1 MSYIKKQIPSSI
13 LIFGAGNHIGKP
25 MAKFIEKNAPQ
36 IKLRLVS
43 SREEGIEPLRQEF
56 PNAEIVQANYLDLP
70 SMEAAVDGMEGIYM
84 SVPNHLPFL
93 PVTNNFV
100 AAVKKSGTAI
110 HIVRQVAMVPGYN
123 YRLMP
128 EAMKKMMG
136 DEYPDLV
143 TKRIYEE
150 NDLPTTFLNF
160 GASFMDNFTTRAGRA
175 IKEDKQLIWPP
186 RKVPYID
193 ANEIAEV
200 AAQLLLSDNQGHIG
214 QLHTLNNGQDN
225 LRGHEV
231 ADIMSD
237 VLGTN
242 IDYVGNKEAFVKEYT
257 RIFGPAAPMIWG
269 FFEFEAT
276 YEEGWVLSDFVE
288 RMIGRKPKSLRT
300 WLAENRDALMS

>member
-1 MSYIKKQIPSSI
+1 MSYIKKPIPKNI

-25 MAKFIEKNAPQ
+25 MAKFLEKEAPH

-43 SREEGIEPLRQEF
+43 SREEALEPLSQEF
-56 PNAEIVQANYLDLP
+56 PNAEVVHASYLDQP

-84 SVPNHLPFL
+84 SVPNQLPFL

-100 AAVKKSGTAI
+100 SAVKKSGTAI
-110 HIVRQVAMVPGYN
+110 HILRQVAIVPGYN

-128 EAMKKMMG
+128 EPMRQMMG
-136 DEYPDLV
+136 GEFPDLV
-143 TKRIYEE
+143 TKRIFEE

-160 GASFMDNFTTRAGRA
+160 GASFMDNFTTRADRA
-175 IKEDKQLIWPP
+175 IREERKLIWPP

-193 ANEIAEV
+193 TNEIAEV

-231 ADIMSD
+231 AALMTE
-237 VLGTN
+237 VLGVN
-242 IDYVGNKEAFVKEYT
+242 IGYVGDKDSFVNEYT
-257 RIFGPAAPMIWG
+257 RIFGPAAGMIWG

-276 YEEGWVLSDFVE
+276 YEEGWALSDFVE
-288 RMIGRKPKSLRT
+288 RMIGRKPKSFRS
-300 WLAENRDALMS
+300 WLEEHREALVG